1 MVPIVAA
8 NWKMNMTINE
18 GLDLIDNILKDSSPE
33 KSQII
38 FFPASIALKS
48 ISDRLLNTGYKVGVQ
63 NIHHEQSGA
72 YTGEISA
79 QMIKQLDV
87 QYAIIGHSE
96 RRQYFMET
104 DEQVNR
110 KIHNAIAENLIPVVC
125 IGETLE
131 ERESGETSAVLK
143 KQLDSAFDDVDRNAN
158 LIVAYEPVWAI
169 GTGKSATSSQV
180 DKTHRFINE
189 ILNEF
194 FEIPPRILYGGSVN
208 AANAK
213 ELFEIK
219 NVDGFLVGGASL
231 NSESFCQIIK
241 NIT

>member
-18 GLDLIDNILKDSSPE
+18 GLVLIDNILKDSSPE

-189 ILNEF
+189 TLNEF
-194 FEIPPRILYGGSVN
+194 FEIPPPLLYGGSAN

-213 ELFEIK
+213 ELFEIN